1 MNIICIEDNE
11 MDKCLIEK
19 KVKEVCPQCDFK
31 KYRYLNDFLKSSHPY
46 DLVITDLMLPDEY
59 GPDVLIKIRNV
70 TGKPIIVISGVGG
83 HIIPIPMLK
92 TIKNAGATIFLSKN
106 QNGFNRLPE
115 AIKSF
120 L

>member
-11 MDKCLIEK
+11 MDKYLIEK
-19 KVKEVCPQCDFK
+19 KVKQACPQCNFK
-31 KYRYLNDFLKSSHPY
+31 KYRYLNDFLKSREPY
-46 DLVITDLMLPDEY
+46 DLVITDLMLRDEY
-59 GPDVLIKIRNV
+59 GPEVLMKIRHV

-83 HIIPIPMLK
+83 HLLPLPMLN

-106 QNGFNRLPE
+106 QDGFNRLPE
-115 AIKSF
+115 AIRSF